1 MRRAMMC
8 VLLASLG
15 CGLSTAQQGAVGDA
29 KAPTKVSSALLP
41 LQRGRLLVWVVR
53 ATTVVLPKPDSGTA
67 GFTPMGFKEESVST
81 FGTSASGFGKTA
93 GSVGVSSTSLS
104 ISRTGNVPKD
114 TAPADVDAVAAAQAG
129 AKEQTSG
136 SFGQGASTYG
146 TAASNHG
153 ENSGGFGQTASTY
166 GTEASN
172 VGQTAG
178 SFGESLSTVAT
189 APAPKPVAPP
199 KPWLQLVQERLPVVL
214 PGSRV
219 LFVEVAADKVNANLK
234 RLDNT
239 SGYPDVLVF
248 DGFPTGWKGP
258 LPEVRELEA
267 GSAQQFVAASPR
279 RLMVMNHAPHPEAA
293 RAFVAFLDAQGV
305 AR

>member
-1 MRRAMMC
+1 MMC
-8 VLLASLG
+8 LLLMSVG
-15 CGLSTAQQGAVGDA
+15 CAAMIGQGGGGDI
-29 KAPTKVSSALLP
+29 KSQTKVSSALLP
-41 LQRGRLLVWVVR
+41 LQRGRLVVWVVKPS
-53 ATTVVLPKPDSGTA
+53 AIKLPPPDSGTA
-67 GFTPMGFKEESVST
+67 GFTPMGYKEESVST

-93 GSVGVSSTSLS
+93 GSVGISSSS
-104 ISRTGNVPKD
+104 PAISRTANVPAN

-136 SFGQGASTYG
+136 SFGQGASNYG

-153 ENSGGFGQTASTY
+153 ETSGSFGQTASTY
-166 GTEASN
+166 GTDASN

-189 APAPKPVAPP
+189 AGLPKPVVAP

-219 LFVEVAADKVNANLK
+219 LFVEVASDKLAANLR
-234 RLDNT
+234 RLD
-239 SGYPDVLVF
+239 SMLGYPDVLVF
-248 DGFPTGWKGP
+248 DGFTPGWKGP
-258 LPEVRELEA
+258 SPEVRELEA
-267 GSAQQFVAASPR
+267 GSVQEFLAASPR

-293 RAFVAFLDAQGV
+293 KAFLVFLDQQGV